1 MHCAG
6 AVLVGQ
12 LKLECVWARA
22 PIMDVTLVGWLDL
35 EHMEVECVLRQAVP
49 RVLGQTT
56 ALVGR
61 LEPVWARGLGLLGC
75 PSRGGRVLG
84 PCLHL
89 Y

>member
-12 LKLECVWARA
+12 LKLEWEWARV
-22 PIMDVTLVGWLDL
+22 PIVDVTWVGWLDL

-49 RVLGQTT
+49 VVLGQTT
-56 ALVGR
+56 ALVGQ

-75 PSRGGRVLG
+75 PSRADRVLG